1 MMQLRAFGLSALIL
15 TAGLL
20 LVALA
25 SGAAPSGTGP
35 TPDTDPAPDT
45 VQTDRVTGPALV
57 LEIDGSI
64 GPITAEYFRKGLIRA
79 GALDAELVVLR
90 LDTPGGLDSAMRD
103 IIKDIL
109 AATIPIVCQVA
120 PSGAR
125 AASAGTYILYACHIA
140 AMAPATTLGS
150 ATPVQIGG
158 FPGLPDSGDN
168 PPPDSEAPSRA
179 PAAPGESG
187 ADDDSAAPEESRS
200 NGAAKTGSAMQ
211 RKIINDAAAFIRGL
225 AELRGR
231 NSEWAERAVR
241 EAEDLTS
248 GEALALGVIDLIAV
262 DTADLLEQIDGREVQ
277 VLGETVR
284 LNTAAAGTV
293 AYQPDWR
300 TKLLSAI
307 TDPNIA
313 YVLMLV
319 GIYGLIYE
327 LANPGAMIPGVIG
340 AIALITALF
349 AFQAL
354 PVNYAGLALLALGI
368 AFMALEAFVPSFGAL
383 GIGGAVAFVIGSV
396 ILYRDEAGQIG
407 VAVPLIATFT
417 ALSAALFIGVIGYAV
432 KTRKRPVVSGR
443 EEMLGT
449 TGTAEEDFELGGHVR
464 VHSETWNADALRP
477 VRRGQKVRV
486 TAIDGLRLTVEP
498 LDEELE
504 EI

>member
-1 MMQLRAFGLSALIL
+1 
-15 TAGLL
+15 
-20 LVALA
+20 
-25 SGAAPSGTGP
+25 
-35 TPDTDPAPDT
+35 
-45 VQTDRVTGPALV
+45 
-57 LEIDGSI
+57 
-64 GPITAEYFRKGLIRA
+64 
-79 GALDAELVVLR
+79 
-90 LDTPGGLDSAMRD
+90 
-103 IIKDIL
+103 
-109 AATIPIVCQVA
+109 
-120 PSGAR
+120 
-125 AASAGTYILYACHIA
+125 
-140 AMAPATTLGS
+140 MAPATTLGS
-150 ATPVQIGG
+150 ATPVQLGG
-158 FPGLPDSGDN
+158 FPGLPDHEDSPPASSKN
-168 PPPDSEAPSRA
+168 PSKDTAKEPDKG
-179 PAAPGESG
+179 PGESTK
-187 ADDDSAAPEESRS
+187 ANNNDDSPTEETKS
-200 NGAAKTGSAMQ
+200 NEASKSGSAME

-248 GEALALGVIDLIAV
+248 GEALKLGVIDLIAV
-262 DTADLLEQIDGREVQ
+262 DTADLLRQIDGREVRL
-277 VLGETVR
+277 LGETVS
-284 LNTAAAGTV
+284 LHTDPSSVIT
-293 AYQPDWR
+293 YEPDWR
-300 TKLLSAI
+300 TEILSAI

-354 PVNYAGLALLALGI
+354 PVNYAGLALLTLGI

-417 ALSAALFIGVIGYAV
+417 LLSVALFVGVIGYAV

-443 EEMLGT
+443 EEMLGA
-449 TGTAEEDFELGGHVR
+449 TGVAEEDFELGGHVR
-464 VHSETWNADALRP
+464 VHSEIWNADALRP